1 MGVRAWRVAALLGL
15 AVALAT
21 TLASAQAGAALGTDR
36 YIARLS
42 EPPPASYRGG
52 IAGLAATNPAATGS
66 ARLNPASPASKAYL
80 DHLSTRHAAV
90 RAAMQAALGRTVEVP
105 FTYRYAFNGFAAV
118 LTEEEAAAVSRLPGV
133 SDVEKEFVRELQTDV
148 GPAWI
153 GAPGIWSGA
162 DTGGL
167 AGTKGEGVVVGV
179 IDTGINYDH
188 PSFADKGGDGYDHVN
203 PRGTF
208 YGLCNPITG
217 APFCNDKLIGVYD
230 FTGTGPEDDNG
241 HGSHVAGTVAATNN
255 TVGVV
260 GMAPQADL
268 WAVKVLSRSGSG
280 TISGI
285 VQGINWVISHNNG
298 GKPKVINMSLGG
310 TGSDDQDG
318 LYCPATRSSNGFH
331 NVIQKAVCDNNITV
345 VVAAGNDGQ
354 DAALHTPAAY
364 DEVITVSA
372 TKQGDD
378 WPSWSNWGHDVD
390 IAAPGVSILS
400 TWNTSTTAYN
410 TISGTSMASPHVAG
424 AAAVVLSAN
433 PGYTP
438 AQVKTALLNNAESTS
453 GWTNTSGNPHPEPF
467 LNVRGF

>member
-1 MGVRAWRVAALLGL
+1 MQKSWLAALLVLVLAACSNVSIAPTSASTQQATVEGTYIAVLADGASFGPQVAALEARHGVSVQASDRLQAVNAVILRGL
-15 AVALAT
+15 ARAKADQISKDPAVVAFSADAEVHAT
-21 TLASAQAGAALGTDR
+21 AQTT
-36 YIARLS
+36 
-42 EPPPASYRGG
+42 PWG
-52 IAGLAATNPAATGS
+52 I
-66 ARLNPASPASKAYL
+66 
-80 DHLSTRHAAV
+80 
-90 RAAMQAALGRTVEVP
+90 
-105 FTYRYAFNGFAAV
+105 
-118 LTEEEAAAVSRLPGV
+118 SRV
-133 SDVEKEFVRELQTDV
+133 
-148 GPAWI
+148 
-153 GAPGIWSGA
+153 GA
-162 DTGGL
+162 DTTTAKG
-167 AGTKGEGVVVGV
+167 AGVAVYVV
-179 IDTGINYDH
+179 DTGIKVSHEDLGNL
-188 PSFADKGGDGYDHVN
+188 KGGYAVVTCKGKCAAAYD
-203 PRGTF
+203 
-208 YGLCNPITG
+208 
-217 APFCNDKLIGVYD
+217 
-230 FTGTGPEDDNG
+230 DDNG